1 MSTITMVVN
10 EGRKTRGAV
19 SSATDSESIA
29 ALARRK
35 AQRRKAQVLI
45 GRIVLVVLFLG
56 GWQLFTA
63 WKIVDPFFFGSPSGI
78 AIRLWDWAEH
88 GTAYGSIW
96 MQIAITLE
104 ESLMGFAAGV
114 VSGIFFGVLL
124 GEIPYLADVIG
135 PFIKIVNALPRIVLG
150 SVFVMWLGLGMPSK
164 VLLAAVL
171 VFFVVFF
178 NAFQGVRSVDRN
190 FVANT
195 RILGASRLQVVF
207 HVVFPSAMTWIIAS
221 LHVAL
226 GFSIIG
232 AIVGEFLGAQQ
243 GLGLVIATAQNTF
256 DANGVFGAMLIIG
269 ALALSAEALMSML
282 EKRLLSWQPPSANGG
297 SMQGI

>member
-1 MSTITMVVN
+1 MTSSN
-10 EGRKTRGAV
+10 
-19 SSATDSESIA
+19 SSAKLNGALAGSDSVTVA
-29 ALARRK
+29 AAARRK
-35 AQRRKAQVLI
+35 AQRRKNLVWLGRATLFVL
-45 GRIVLVVLFLG
+45 LVG
-56 GWQLFTA
+56 GWQLFSS
-63 WKIVDPFFFGSPSGI
+63 WGVIDPFFFGSPSGI
-78 AIRLWDWAEH
+78 VARLIEWARS

-96 MQIAITLE
+96 LQIWVTIE
-104 ESLMGFAAGV
+104 ESLLGFIAGV
-114 VSGIFFGVLL
+114 TSGILFGVLL
-124 GEIPYLADVIG
+124 GEIPYLADVVG

-150 SVFVMWLGLGMPSK
+150 SVLVMWLGLGMPSK
-164 VLLAAVL
+164 VVLAAVL

-190 FVANT
+190 LIANV
-195 RILGASRLQVVF
+195 RILGGSRFDVIAN
-207 HVVFPSAMTWIIAS
+207 VVFPSAMTWIIAS

-269 ALALSAEALMSML
+269 VVALSAEVLM
-282 EKRLLSWQPPSANGG
+282 SWQPPTGADSNMPGV
-297 SMQGI
+297 